1 METLNLAPEIRKK
14 CLKSLYKTCA
24 GHTLLPSSLQIE
36 LPDSLMG
43 VALYHGGFGDVWKCE
58 YQGQD
63 VAVKVLRRYVYSD
76 LQKITRVSTSSA
88 TERTP

>member
-1 METLNLAPEIRKK
+1 
-14 CLKSLYKTCA
+14 
-24 GHTLLPSSLQIE
+24 
-36 LPDSLMG
+36 MG